1 MALTPEDVINK
12 RFQPTKFR
20 EGYDQDEVDD
30 FLDEIVVELRRLNQ
44 ENADLRAQA
53 EAAPAAAAQGSSP
66 AQPATRASVS
76 EQAPA
81 ADYTDSAQSAAGVL
95 AMAQQLHD
103 QYVGEGRAERER
115 LIAEGRAQADTLVAD
130 AETSKA
136 EVLSSLEDERRGL
149 EDAVSGLRSFET
161 SYRER
166 LTAFIDGQLQEIR
179 TAPSLAPEDAD
190 GSSAERR

>member
-1 MALTPEDVINK
+1 MS
-12 RFQPTKFR
+12 
-20 EGYDQDEVDD
+20 
-30 FLDEIVVELRRLNQ
+30 
-44 ENADLRAQA
+44 
-53 EAAPAAAAQGSSP
+53 GS
-66 AQPATRASVS
+66 AGTRKPSVTS
-76 EQAPA
+76 VRSLGSR
-81 ADYTDSAQSAAGVL
+81 SAQSAAGVL